1 MKPYE
6 TPCRT
11 HGRRHPSGPGW
22 RPPWPRLYSPSRPP
36 PARFRMSDPRIAFVA
51 AEREPAQRALTELEA
66 ACPHVGPDEADV
78 IVALGG
84 DGLMLETLHRF
95 QNTGNPLF
103 GMPPRSV
110 GFLIPASAHRN
121 HPRGG

>member
-11 HGRRHPSGPGW
+11 HGRRHPPGPGW

-51 AEREPAQRALTELEA
+51 AESEPAQRALTELEA

-95 QNTGNPLF
+95 MNTG
-103 GMPPRSV
+103 RSEERRV
-110 GFLIPASAHRN
+110 GKESVSTCRSRWARYI
-121 HPRGG
+121 